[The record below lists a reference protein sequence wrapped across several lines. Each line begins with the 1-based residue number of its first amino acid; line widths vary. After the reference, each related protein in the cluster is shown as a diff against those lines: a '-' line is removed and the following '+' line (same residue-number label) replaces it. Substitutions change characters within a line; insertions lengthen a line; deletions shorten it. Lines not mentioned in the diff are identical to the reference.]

1 MRKESIKDVIEFGGN
16 IKIPFKRSID
26 SWYSELE
33 IAKLGNREYV
43 IQPGWQKFSNVD
55 DAINWFLD
63 LGRTSKNK
71 GYIQSRLM
79 DKGIIDD
86 DCDLENPNAKLKKLF
101 KEEGKIVDEEAK
113 LLNIVVKPLPK
124 EKDALSEI
132 ESIVKGLTIDNL
144 KDNLLSFEEKYM
156 SLNPYIN
163 LNFDYETESEYGY
176 NIGTDYKTFSNEK
189 YKELSSYTSKSFKPA
204 FKKFV
209 YKNISLTIKFENSEH
224 KFYDLN
230 F

>member
-1 MRKESIKDVIEFGGN
+1 
-16 IKIPFKRSID
+16 
-26 SWYSELE
+26 LE
-33 IAKLGNREYV
+33 ITKLRKDEYV

-55 DAINWFLD
+55 DAINYFLD

-86 DCDLENPNAKLKKLF
+86 DCDLEKPSSKLKNLF
-101 KEEGKIVDEEAK
+101 KEEGKIVDEESK

-132 ESIVKGLTIDNL
+132 EKIVDDLTIDNL
-144 KDNLLSFEEKYM
+144 KDSLSYFEKKYM

-163 LNFDYETESEYGY
+163 LNFCYETENEYGY
-176 NIGTDYKTFSNEK
+176 TIGSDYKTFSNK
-189 YKELSSYTSKSFKPA
+189 SYKKLSSYTSKSFENFEKL
-204 FKKFV
+204 V
-209 YKNISLTIKFENSEH
+209 YKNISLTIKLENSDY